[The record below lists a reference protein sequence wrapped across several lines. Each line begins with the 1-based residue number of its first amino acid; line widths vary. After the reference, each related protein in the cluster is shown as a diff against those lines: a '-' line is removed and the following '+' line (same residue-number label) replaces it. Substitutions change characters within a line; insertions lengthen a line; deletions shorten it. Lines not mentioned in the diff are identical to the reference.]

1 MSHII
6 SKKIS
11 NTSKYDKNY
20 KSLRNILI
28 NIIGD
33 TIENLIKYKQKI
45 NKLED
50 NYQNKISFNLKEIP
64 NITITN
70 YLKRL
75 IKYSNP
81 ELSTLIL
88 GVIYFDRICNN
99 GNIILNIF
107 NIHKLIL
114 ISFVLAIKFNEEY
127 FETNKFYSKIG
138 GINLNS
144 FNILE
149 IKVLKIINYDLY
161 VYEDIYLSYLNQFS
175 NFLDK
180 TFVNINNSKN
190 EY

>member
-1 MSHII
+1 MSQIL

-11 NTSKYDKNY
+11 TTSKNDKNY
-20 KSLRNILI
+20 KSIINILI
-28 NIIGD
+28 KIIGD
-33 TIENLIKYKQKI
+33 TIEKLVNYEQKI
-45 NKLED
+45 INLED
-50 NYQNKISFNLKEIP
+50 NYNNKISLNLKEIP

-107 NIHKLIL
+107 NVHKLIL

>member
-45 NKLED
+45 NKLEY

-99 GNIILNIF
+99 GKINLCYSNVY
-107 NIHKLIL
+107 KLIL
-114 ISFVLAIKFNEEY
+114 ISLVLAIKYNEEY
-127 FETNKFYSKIG
+127 FESNEFYGKVGGLKIKSINK
-138 GINLNS
+138 
-144 FNILE
+144 LE
-149 IKVLKIINYDLY
+149 IYTLKVLKFNLY
-161 VYEDIYLSYLNQFS
+161 VKEEIYETYVNQFS
-175 NFLDK
+175 AFLEANK
-180 TFVNINNSKN
+180 ILL
-190 EY
+190 

>member
-45 NKLED
+45 NKLEY

-99 GNIILNIF
+99 GNLILNYF
-107 NIHKLIL
+107 NVYKLLL

-127 FETNKFYSKIG
+127 FETNKFYGKVG
-138 GINLNS
+138 GLCIKSINK
-144 FNILE
+144 LE
-149 IKVLKIINYDLY
+149 IQVLKILNYNLY
-161 VYEDIYLSYLNQFS
+161 VKEDIYDNYLNQFS
-175 NFLDK
+175 AFLQK
-180 TFVNINNSKN
+180 KN
-190 EY
+190 CLL